1 MKSLINKR
9 KKRFYYFLRG
19 YFYFFL
25 IMFAISLIDYK
36 SGRAGTGGR
45 SSVPYNRPKPY
56 TWEYVFDHLPDIMVF
71 SLGSALLLTLTLP
84 PPKDE

>member
-1 MKSLINKR
+1 
-9 KKRFYYFLRG
+9 
-19 YFYFFL
+19 
-25 IMFAISLIDYK
+25 MFAISLIDYK

-71 SLGSALLLTLTLP
+71 SLGIALLGALP
-84 PPKDE
+84 LLPPKDE

>member
-9 KKRFYYFLRG
+9 RKQFYSWLRG
-19 YFYFFL
+19 YFFL
-25 IMFAISLIDYK
+25 FLFVFALSIMDYK
-36 SGRAGTGGR
+36 TGTAGKGL
-45 SSVPYNRPKPY
+45 SPVPYNRPRPN

-71 SLGSALLLTLTLP
+71 SLGSALLFTLTLP